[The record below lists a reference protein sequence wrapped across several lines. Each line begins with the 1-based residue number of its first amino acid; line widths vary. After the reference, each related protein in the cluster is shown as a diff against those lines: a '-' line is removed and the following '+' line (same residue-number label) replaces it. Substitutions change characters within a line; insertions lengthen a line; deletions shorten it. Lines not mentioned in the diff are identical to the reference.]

1 MPELSHVLPQPK
13 INQAAEVLHALTHA
27 LRLEIVDHMTE
38 AREATVVDLQRAL
51 GQEPSVLS
59 NHLRILRQS
68 GIVTTSRA
76 GKYINYHLDGG
87 RLGQIREA
95 VSSFGAV
102 VEGVTA

>member
-1 MPELSHVLPQPK
+1 MPELSHALPQPR

-27 LRLEIVDHMTE
+27 LRLQIVDHMVE
-38 AREATVVDLQRAL
+38 VQQATVVDLQNAL

-68 GIVTTSRA
+68 GIVTTSRV
-76 GKYINYHLDGG
+76 GKYINYRLDGE
-87 RLGQIREA
+87 RLRGIREA